1 MIRNLR
7 HLPYFLMYVMRR
19 FRVSQ
24 VIIAL
29 TICVL
34 LLEYAVLS
42 LMIPLS
48 GAGGTDAK
56 GAVVKIWAE
65 IAQTLGVSATQATW
79 LWLFL
84 VLMALRVLVGLIH
97 SGLTTWLSKQVHRHL
112 SEKTFRR
119 VLYDEPIAEIYR
131 RSIGYY
137 ITLAGDD
144 TFRAGMLINS
154 AFQSLGGLMSAMAGF
169 LLLYLFSSTL
179 FWGTMGF
186 LLVCAV
192 LIALAFRIL
201 MHANQQSVELSREA
215 GTAYVEALNSLRSI
229 RSMSSEG
236 YVLHSYVD
244 QIRRY
249 VRLLCTVEVGK
260 QCLKI
265 LPALLLLCVGI
276 VVVWPGAS
284 LSMGLTTSYFFAATT
299 LLIRIFMSLG
309 IMMTSG
315 STLIIDIRAAKDI
328 HELTG
333 ETPAAALTHGQHDAR
348 ALSRLEFRDIGFAY
362 HNGKPVLDHFNC
374 RFEIGKVYALTGRSG
389 SGKSTLADMLLG
401 LIEPQ
406 KGQIL
411 IDGGPA
417 DVQRLRDHVVLVE
430 QQARIFSASVRDNLR
445 LGMTCDDARIWHALR
460 AVDLEQHV
468 RSLPGGL
475 DTPMT
480 YQGANFSGGQRQ
492 RLGIARA
499 ILREPNVLILDEA
512 TSALDERT
520 RKAVL
525 AGLHDSMRGK
535 GILIFITHEQ
545 EVAELADVVI
555 NLTPVH
561 ASAEIAS

>member
-1 MIRNLR
+1 M
-7 HLPYFLMYVMRR
+7 
-19 FRVSQ
+19 
-24 VIIAL
+24 
-29 TICVL
+29 
-34 LLEYAVLS
+34 
-42 LMIPLS
+42 
-48 GAGGTDAK
+48 
-56 GAVVKIWAE
+56 
-65 IAQTLGVSATQATW
+65 AQMLGVSATQATW

-97 SGLTTWLSKQVHRHL
+97 GGLTTWLSKQVHRHL

-144 TFRAGMLINS
+144 TFRAGMLVNS

-169 LLLYLFSSTL
+169 LLLYLFSHPL

-186 LLVCAV
+186 LFVCA
-192 LIALAFRIL
+192 LIIAWTFRML

-229 RSMSSEG
+229 RSMGSEG
-236 YVLHSYVD
+236 FVLHSYVD

-249 VRLLCTVEVGK
+249 VQLLCTVEVGK
-260 QCLKI
+260 QCLKV

-299 LLIRIFMSLG
+299 LLIRVFMSLG
-309 IMMTSG
+309 VMMTSG
-315 STLIIDIRAAKDI
+315 STLIIDVRAAKDI

-333 ETPAAALTHGQHDAR
+333 DPQPHANAALPHHER
-348 ALSRLEFRDIGFAY
+348 ALSRLEFRDVGFSY
-362 HNGKPVLDHFNC
+362 HPGKPILDRLTC
-374 RFEIGKVYALTGRSG
+374 RFEIGKVYAITGRSG

-406 KGQIL
+406 KGQII
-411 IDGGPA
+411 IDGSPA
-417 DVQRLRDHVVLVE
+417 HAQQLRDHVVLVE
-430 QQARIFSASVRDNLR
+430 QQARIFSASVRENLL
-445 LGMTCDDARIWHALR
+445 LGMKCDDSRIWRALR

-468 RSLPGGL
+468 QGLPAGL
-475 DTPMT
+475 NTPMT

-520 RKAVL
+520 REAVL
-525 AGLHDSMRGK
+525 AGLHDCMKGK
-535 GILIFITHEQ
+535 GILVFITHEQ

-555 NLTPVH
+555 NLTPVL
-561 ASAEIAS
+561 ASADATT